1 MVNQQMLDYIKQQ
14 MQQGASQ
21 EQIKNSLMANGWQQ
35 QDIEEGFNNIVA
47 QSAPSSFSAVPG
59 AASSGTWKIIAGI
72 VIGGVVLGGGAYLAS
87 QTIFKSKEAP
97 KISNEV
103 SNQPSAETP
112 ANTTT
117 PQPSQQPAAQTQSQ
131 NPENKNCDN
140 YQCLISAATQ
150 CQPIS
155 AAISY
160 SNIPFPFDPDVLTA
174 GKTQYEIK
182 KSSGTSDCTLIF
194 SSPETTFSI
203 SEKGRQAALAQ
214 GMTDAQITAQL
225 QTMNSSVNSEVATKS
240 QTTCSSNA
248 NVIVSYLIDMQN
260 GTQKVQSDGQTAT
273 YTTSAGQ
280 KLICTITL
288 PAGQPANTSVTITD
302 ANCAAKNGKATAVT
316 NSGAACYNDQTDLGT
331 IVGSL
336 KINGKYPQCCVS
348 K

>member
-1 MVNQQMLDYIKQQ
+1 MINQQMLDYIKQQ
-14 MQQGASQ
+14 MQQGVSQ
-21 EQIKNSLMANGWQQ
+21 EQIKNSLTANGWQS
-35 QDIEEGFNNIVA
+35 QDIEEGFNKIAATPNLYSTAPVA
-47 QSAPSSFSAVPG
+47 T
-59 AASSGTWKIIAGI
+59 SSGAWKIIAG
-72 VIGGVVLGGGAYLAS
+72 VIIGVAVLGGGAYLAS
-87 QTIFKSKEAP
+87 QTIFKSKETP

-103 SNQPSAETP
+103 SNQPSTETP
-112 ANTTT
+112 VNTTT
-117 PQPSQQPAAQTQSQ
+117 SQSSQQSAAQSQSQ

-140 YQCLISAATQ
+140 YQCLITAATQ
-150 CQPIS
+150 CQPITTT
-155 AAISY
+155 ISY
-160 SNIPFPFDPDVLTA
+160 SNLPFPLNPDMLTA

-182 KSSGTSDCTLIF
+182 KSSDTNNCTLIF

-214 GMTDAQITAQL
+214 GMTDAQIAAQL

-240 QTTCSSNA
+240 QTTCPSNA
-248 NVIVSYLIDMQN
+248 NAIVSYLTDMQN
-260 GTQKVQSDGQTAT
+260 GTQNVQSNGQTAT

-288 PAGQPANTSVTITD
+288 PAGQPANTSATITD

>member
-1 MVNQQMLDYIKQQ
+1 MINQQMLDYIKQQ
-14 MQQGASQ
+14 MQQGVDQ
-21 EQIKNSLMANGWQQ
+21 EQIKNSLMANGWQL
-35 QDIEEGFNNIVA
+35 QDIEEGFNKIVA
-47 QSAPSSFSAVPG
+47 TPNLYSTVPV
-59 AASSGTWKIIAGI
+59 AASSGVWRIIAG
-72 VIGGVVLGGGAYLAS
+72 VIIGVAVLGGGAYLAS
-87 QTIFKSKEAP
+87 QTIFKSKEVP

-112 ANTTT
+112 TNTTA
-117 PQPSQQPAAQTQSQ
+117 PQHSQQSATQPQSQ
-131 NPENKNCDN
+131 YSENKNCDN
-140 YQCLISAATQ
+140 YQCLITAATQ
-150 CQPIS
+150 CQPIT
-155 AAISY
+155 ATISY
-160 SNIPFPFDPDVLTA
+160 SNLPFPLNPDMLTA

-182 KSSGTSDCTLIF
+182 KSSGTNDCTLIF
-194 SSPETTFSI
+194 SSPETIFSI

-214 GMTDAQITAQL
+214 GMTDAQIIAQL

-240 QTTCSSNA
+240 QTTCLSNA
-248 NVIVSYLIDMQN
+248 NAIVSYLTDMQT
-260 GTQKVQSDGQTAT
+260 GTQNIQSNGQTAT

-302 ANCAAKNGKATAVT
+302 ANCSAKNGKATAVT
-316 NSGAACYNDQTDLGT
+316 NSGTACYNDQTDLGT